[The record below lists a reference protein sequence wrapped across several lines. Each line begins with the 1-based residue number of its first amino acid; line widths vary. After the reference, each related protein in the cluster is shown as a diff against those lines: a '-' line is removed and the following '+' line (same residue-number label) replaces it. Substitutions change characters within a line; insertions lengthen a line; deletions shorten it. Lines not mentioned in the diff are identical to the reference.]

1 MFAHIWRRWW
11 KIKTEMITNTDP
23 ITEKKIDYRRWE
35 TGGFNGGFTYKLRP
49 IDETETDGD
58 AGNERNS
65 TEMRE
70 ERCSRQIRVYW
81 ILIVTKA
88 VSVRELW
95 RERDRYLFN
104 LKRHRI
110 RFSEFSF
117 CVCVCAFLI
126 PWWYS
131 LN

>member
-1 MFAHIWRRWW
+1 
-11 KIKTEMITNTDP
+11 MITNTDP

-49 IDETETDGD
+49 IDETETNGD

-104 LKRHRI
+104 LKRI
-110 RFSEFSF
+110 VSGSQNSPFV
-117 CVCVCAFLI
+117 CVCVCVRVFNTMMIFA
-126 PWWYS
+126 
-131 LN
+131 